1 MNQEDNEINLIDY
14 IRVIIKRKNLILA
27 FFLTGLIITG
37 VLTFLLPETY
47 NVVTYL
53 EIGSYSNESGEQVL
67 IKHPETIIGKIND
80 GFYENSPELKA
91 WAEGSLIRI
100 ERISKNQEEAKKT
113 LENINNLVL
122 KEHNQIIEIKKENFE
137 KSLKELQEKIKILT
151 NRNKETAV
159 LEVKVFN
166 VQRQINTLQ
175 PTEIIKKPTIVS
187 EKKPNLPFNLIGGGL
202 LGIFLGLFFAFGK
215 EWCKEN
221 KKRL

>member
-14 IRVIIKRKNLILA
+14 IRVIIKRKNLILV
-27 FFLTGLIITG
+27 FLLAGLIITG

-47 NVVTYL
+47 NVATYL
-53 EIGSYSNESGEQVL
+53 EIGSYSNELGEQVL
-67 IKHPETIIGKIND
+67 IKHPKTIIGKINN
-80 GFYENSPELKA
+80 GFYENSPKLKA
-91 WAEGSLIRI
+91 WTEGSLIKI

-122 KEHNQIIEIKKENFE
+122 KEHNQIIETKKENFE

-159 LEVKVFN
+159 LGVKAFN

-175 PTEIIKKPTIVS
+175 PTEIIKEPTIVS
-187 EKKPNLPFNLIGGGL
+187 EKKPNLPFNLICGGL

-215 EWCKEN
+215 EWREEN